1 MGPATV
7 IELADA
13 LCVIVALTS
22 GALLLRA
29 RRQLREARR
38 CCAVLDTV
46 PLRCFRWN
54 AARGKKRE
62 AAKPPAYEE
71 FLAGVGADDAARL
84 EAARLTLRSA
94 GVPFSAHVAMRSGGA
109 YLVEGRRA
117 AGEDILWLID
127 AAGTA
132 VADRARREADRLREM
147 LDAIPIPVWRSNADH
162 TLLDC
167 NRAYAG
173 AVDATSDL
181 AVAECRE
188 LVAGVRPGERRHMVT
203 GGARRLFEIGE
214 MRARAS
220 ETIGFA
226 IDRTELE
233 TMEAELRRHIDAH
246 AEVLEG
252 IRPAV
257 VVYGPDMRL
266 KFFNSAFSSM
276 WGLADD
282 WLAAQPSFEE
292 VLERLREARQ
302 LPEAA
307 DFRAFKA
314 EQLRMFTTLIQPQ
327 QELMHLPD
335 DRTLL
340 VSIAPHPLG
349 GLTFIYEDVSD
360 RLALERSCQTLTQVR
375 RATLDHLFEGIAVFG
390 SDGRLKLHNPAF
402 LTIWELSESDV
413 AGEPHIADILEKTRA
428 LLDDGSGW
436 VAMKQRFIAQVT
448 AHAAAGGPVY
458 RNDGTMLQE
467 AMVPLPDGNVL
478 VTHLDVT
485 DTARVERA
493 LRERNEAL
501 ETAGRLKSE
510 FIANV
515 SYELRTPLNA
525 VIGFAENPDEAILWG
540 SQPAPAGLQ
549 PLYRAERTTADE
561 ADQRYPRPCDD

>member
-7 IELADA
+7 IELADT

-38 CCAVLDTV
+38 CCAVLDTI
-46 PLRCFRWN
+46 PLRCFSWN
-54 AARGKKRE
+54 TARGKNRE
-62 AAKPPAYEE
+62 AARPPAYAE
-71 FLAGVGADDAARL
+71 FLAGVSADDAARL

-109 YLVEGRRA
+109 YVVEGRRA
-117 AGEDILWLID
+117 ACGEDVLWLID
-127 AAGTA
+127 ASSTA
-132 VADRARREADRLREM
+132 AADRARREAERLREM
-147 LDAIPIPVWRSNADH
+147 LDAIPMPVWRRNADH

-173 AVDATSDL
+173 AVDATPDL

-188 LVAGVRPGERRHMVT
+188 LAAGARPGERRHVVT

-214 MRARAS
+214 MPVRAS

-233 TMEAELRRHIDAH
+233 TMEEELRRHIDAH

-257 VVYGPDMRL
+257 AVYGPDMRL

-327 QELMHLPD
+327 QELVHLRD

-390 SDGRLKLHNPAF
+390 SDGLLKLRNPAF

-413 AGEPHIADILEKTRA
+413 AGEPHIADILEKT
-428 LLDDGSGW
+428 
-436 VAMKQRFIAQVT
+436 
-448 AHAAAGGPVY
+448 
-458 RNDGTMLQE
+458 
-467 AMVPLPDGNVL
+467 
-478 VTHLDVT
+478 
-485 DTARVERA
+485 
-493 LRERNEAL
+493 
-501 ETAGRLKSE
+501 
-510 FIANV
+510 
-515 SYELRTPLNA
+515 ELCSMT
-525 VIGFAENPDEAILWG
+525 V
-540 SQPAPAGLQ
+540 PAGS
-549 PLYRAERTTADE
+549 R
-561 ADQRYPRPCDD
+561 